1 MMQMND
7 IYDMI
12 MHGLTEIILDEH
24 LEGAEKIK
32 ERLRLLTQEAELMHC
47 YIGFREENQERIR
60 GRGTGQSLS
69 EQGTGRELKRTN
81 QRHPAPKGAGCF
93 RTKQSSIR
101 RWAARCPHRCR

>member
-24 LEGAEKIK
+24 LEGAENIK

-60 GRGTGQSLS
+60 
-69 EQGTGRELKRTN
+69 QGFPPQKVEEEFCGADAERVKAFLNRELGEN
-81 QRHPAPKGAGCF
+81 
-93 RTKQSSIR
+93 
-101 RWAARCPHRCR
+101 